1 MSQYQKTPDPG
12 NYKPGFKPNPQTPIV
27 VTGQGTV
34 AKPVPPAKPTFKRS
48 LKPPPTAVKAPGAS
62 GTI

>member
-1 MSQYQKTPDPG
+1 MAYQKTPDPG
-12 NYKPGFKPNPQTPIV
+12 NYRPSFKPSPLSPIT

-34 AKPVPPAKPTFKRS
+34 SKPVPPARPTFKKS
-48 LKPPPTAVKAPGAS
+48 LKPAPVAVKAPGAS